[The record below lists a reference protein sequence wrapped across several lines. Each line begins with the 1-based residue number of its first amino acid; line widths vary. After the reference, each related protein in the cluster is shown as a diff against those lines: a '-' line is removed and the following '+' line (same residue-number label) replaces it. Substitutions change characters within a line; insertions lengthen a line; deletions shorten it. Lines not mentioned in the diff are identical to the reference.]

1 MSDKLCFETICVE
14 NRTLKNL
21 AFHEARLNK
30 TRRELWGYADEWT
43 LSELIEVPDSIGNEV
58 HKCRLSFG
66 KEIEEIRW
74 EPYTMRTIG
83 KIRRVYHDDIDY
95 SYKYE
100 DREELNALFAQRDDA
115 DEILVIR
122 NGLVTD
128 SSYCNVAFFD
138 GSSWLTPSTPLLPG
152 TQRAFLLQTGVIH
165 EAAVR
170 EIDLTGFS
178 HIKLFNAMMDWERAP
193 MLETSAIV

>member
-21 AFHEARLNK
+21 PFHEARLNR
-30 TRRELWGYADEWT
+30 TRRELWGYAGEWP
-43 LSELIEVPDSIGNEV
+43 LSELIEIPDSIDNEI

-74 EPYTMRTIG
+74 EPYTMRTIR

-100 DREELNALFAQRDDA
+100 GREELNALFAQRDDA
-115 DEILVIR
+115 DEILIIR

-138 GSSWLTPSTPLLPG
+138 GSSWVTPSTPLLQG
-152 TQRAFLLQTGVIH
+152 TQRALLLQTGMIH
-165 EAAVR
+165 EAAVQ
-170 EIDLTGFS
+170 EIDLIGFS